1 MPLFYFDLKD
11 GEAMAVDE
19 EGMEFSDLEAAVE
32 EATRVLATFVR
43 QAEENPERSYL
54 SEMTVEIRDEGGL
67 VTEVSHRYPTTQ

>member
-67 VTEVSHRYPTTQ
+67 VTEVSHRDPTTH